1 MTPTSHLP
9 SPPPSPDSASFPANV
24 REDVP
29 LVDAARQCKLVREVV
44 HTAVVLGIVDASL
57 MRTLEDILQM
67 IYAYTMSSPDD
78 GLPRAIPQLPDSIF
92 DMFSMKGKVSIV
104 TGGSGGIGFAAAEAI
119 AEAGGDV
126 ALVYNSAKGMDERAE
141 ELSKKFGTKVK
152 AYKCA
157 VSEYD
162 AVAKLVQDVK
172 SEFGRVDVFIA
183 NAGIGGSG
191 RVNELSVE
199 QWRKI
204 QNVNLDSVFYAAKA
218 VGPVFEAQG
227 SGSFIATTSISAH
240 IVNIPLD
247 QSAYN
252 ASKAGVLHFCKS
264 LARDWR
270 MFARANT
277 ISPGFFETPM
287 GAAPEVLSTV
297 HRQSVLGRQGH
308 VKELKGAFL
317 YLASGA
323 STYTTGADF
332 LVDGGYTLS

>member
-1 MTPTSHLP
+1 MLC
-9 SPPPSPDSASFPANV
+9 
-24 REDVP
+24 
-29 LVDAARQCKLVREVV
+29 AR
-44 HTAVVLGIVDASL
+44 SL
-57 MRTLEDILQM
+57 
-67 IYAYTMSSPDD
+67 SSPDD

-92 DMFSMKGKVSIV
+92 DMFSMKGKTSII

-141 ELSKKFGTKVK
+141 ELAKKFGTKVK

-199 QWRKI
+199 EWRKI
-204 QNVNLDSVFYAAKA
+204 QAVNLDSVFYAAKA

-270 MFARANT
+270 MFARSNT

>member
-1 MTPTSHLP
+1 
-9 SPPPSPDSASFPANV
+9 
-24 REDVP
+24 
-29 LVDAARQCKLVREVV
+29 
-44 HTAVVLGIVDASL
+44 
-57 MRTLEDILQM
+57 MRTSSI
-67 IYAYTMSSPDD
+67 MSNPSD
-78 GLPRAIPQLPDSIF
+78 GLPRAVPQLPDSIF
-92 DMFSMKGKVSIV
+92 DMFSMKGKVTIV

-119 AEAGGDV
+119 AEAGGDI
-126 ALVYNSAKGMDERAE
+126 ALVYNSAKGMEERAE
-141 ELSKKFGTKVK
+141 EMAKKYSVKVK

-157 VSEYD
+157 VSEYE

-172 SEFGRVDVFIA
+172 ADFGRVDCFIA

-191 RVNELSVE
+191 RINELSVE
-199 QWRKI
+199 EWRKI
-204 QNVNLDSVFYAAKA
+204 QAVNFDAVFYAAKA

-240 IVNIPLD
+240 IVNVPLD

-264 LARDWR
+264 AARDWR
-270 MFARANT
+270 MFARVNT

-297 HRQSVLGRQGH
+297 HRQAVLGRQGD

-317 YLASGA
+317 YLASNA